1 MAKTERIT
9 NCGLT
14 AEIDTLG
21 GQLISLV
28 KNDVEY
34 IWQRDAKYW
43 SGCAPILFPVV
54 GRLRDGILTIKGKD
68 YPMPKHGFARDL
80 VMNVADKTDSSVK
93 FELKSSE
100 ETKKFYPWDF
110 EFCVKFALNNSCLTV
125 SFEVKNTDKEAMI
138 FGLGGHPAFNVPMY
152 DGDKFTDYRLEFEK
166 EELLESN
173 YVNPDDSIS
182 ADKKEVVL
190 NGGKT
195 INIKRSLF
203 NNDAMI
209 FENIKSKSVKLINHE
224 NKGIKFSYDGFPT
237 FAVWT
242 KGEPEEAEF
251 VCLEPWISMGFRDN
265 EDSKIES
272 KCGMKTL
279 MPGEKFSAAFEIEI
293 CD

>member
-1 MAKTERIT
+1 MSKR
-9 NCGLT
+9 
-14 AEIDTLG
+14 
-21 GQLISLV
+21 Q
-28 KNDVEY
+28 EY

-54 GRLRDGILTIKGKD
+54 GRRRDGILTIKGKD

-93 FELKSSE
+93 FELKSSG

-125 SFEVKNTDKEAMI
+125 SFGVKNTDKEAMI

-182 ADKKEVVL
+182 ADKKEVIL

-209 FENIKSKSVKLINHE
+209 FEDIKSKSVKLINHE
-224 NKGIKFSYDGFPT
+224 NKGIKFSYDGFST

-242 KGEPEEAEF
+242 KS
-251 VCLEPWISMGFRDN
+251 CLLYTSSD
-265 EDSKIES
+265 
-272 KCGMKTL
+272 
-279 MPGEKFSAAFEIEI
+279 
-293 CD
+293 